1 MKNSPSDRRT
11 ADQPWLA
18 AVTALLRKDL
28 TCEIR
33 SASATTAVGMFAVVT
48 LAVVSYGVGQT
59 PLEPVVQSGLLWTV
73 LFFASSV
80 GLARTFVK
88 EEETRTAVALR
99 LSASPTVVFGGKL
112 LFNGVVMLALS
123 AVVVPLF
130 IVFFSVRAAAPG
142 LFLLYLLLG
151 ILGLAAASTIVA
163 AIISQARVKG
173 PLFGALAFPV
183 LIPLLLL
190 AVPGTAMALEGTT
203 WSEAARHLAGLLGF
217 TGAMI
222 TVSFLIFDPVWEG

>member
-1 MKNSPSDRRT
+1 M
-11 ADQPWLA
+11 
-18 AVTALLRKDL
+18 ALLRKDL

-33 SASATTAVGMFAVVT
+33 SASASTAVGMFAVVT
-48 LAVVSYGVGQT
+48 LAVISYGVGQT

-88 EEETRTAVALR
+88 EEETRTAIALR
-99 LSASPTVVFGGKL
+99 LTADPSVVFGGKL
-112 LFNGVVMLALS
+112 LFNCVVMLVLA

-130 IVFFSVRAAAPG
+130 IVFFSVEPASPG
-142 LFLLYLLLG
+142 VLVLYLLTG

-163 AIISQARVKG
+163 AIISRARIKG
-173 PLFGALAFPV
+173 PLFGALAFPI
-183 LIPLLLL
+183 LMPLLLL
-190 AVPGTAMALEGTT
+190 AVPGTAMALEGAP
-203 WSEAARHLAGLLGF
+203 WDEAGRHLTGLLGF

-222 TVSFLIFDPVWEG
+222 TVSFFLFDPVWEG

>member
-1 MKNSPSDRRT
+1 MTVSNSDSGS
-11 ADQPWLA
+11 WLSG
-18 AVTALLRKDL
+18 VMALLRKDL
-28 TCEIR
+28 TCELR
-33 SASATTAVGMFAVVT
+33 SASASTAVGMFAVVT

-80 GLARTFVK
+80 GLSRTFVK

-99 LSASPTVVFGGKL
+99 LTADPSVVFGGKL
-112 LFNGVVMLALS
+112 LFNCAVMLILA

-130 IVFFSVRAAAPG
+130 IVFFSVEPASPG
-142 LFLLYLLLG
+142 LLILYLLLG

-163 AIISQARVKG
+163 AIISRARVKG
-173 PLFGALAFPV
+173 PLFGALAFPI
-183 LIPLLLL
+183 LMPLLLL
-190 AVPGTAMALEGTT
+190 AVPGTAMALEGAP
-203 WSEAARHLAGLLGF
+203 WDEAARNLTGLLGF

-222 TVSFLIFDPVWEG
+222 TVSFFLFDPIWEG

>member
-1 MKNSPSDRRT
+1 MTASNSDSGT
-11 ADQPWLA
+11 WLSG
-18 AVTALLRKDL
+18 VMALLMKDL

-33 SASATTAVGMFAVVT
+33 SASASTAVGMFAVVT

-80 GLARTFVK
+80 GLSRTFVK
-88 EEETRTAVALR
+88 EEETRTATALR
-99 LSASPTVVFGGKL
+99 LTTDPSVVFGGKL
-112 LFNGVVMLALS
+112 LFNCAVMLILA

-130 IVFFSVRAAAPG
+130 IVFFSVEPASPG
-142 LFLLYLLLG
+142 LLALYLLLG

-163 AIISQARVKG
+163 AIISRARVKG
-173 PLFGALAFPV
+173 PLFGALAFPI
-183 LIPLLLL
+183 LMPLLLL
-190 AVPGTAMALEGTT
+190 AVPGTAMALEGAP
-203 WSEAARHLAGLLGF
+203 WEEAAGHLTGLLGF

-222 TVSFLIFDPVWEG
+222 TVSFFLFDPVWEG